1 MTSPIPT
8 NKTLYNKVKSD
19 AKKKFKHYPSLY
31 ASSWIVREY
40 KKRGGKYKGR
50 KSPSKK
56 SKSRS
61 KPRKR
66 KSKSR
71 SKTRKKTGINKWFV
85 EQWVQVEPYLRTGS
99 KVDCGASNRQTKAC
113 RPLKRVDI
121 TTPITLPELLKIHS
135 KSKLMSLAKKKQ
147 KDMNGRVVWKT
158 GNFFPSKK

>member
-1 MTSPIPT
+1 MASPIPT

-50 KSPSKK
+50 KNPSKK

-61 KPRKR
+61 K
-66 KSKSR
+66 S
-71 SKTRKKTGINKWFV
+71 RKKTGINKWFA

-99 KVDCGASNRQTKAC
+99 KVNCGASNRQTKAC
-113 RPLKRVDI
+113 RPLKRVDS
-121 TTPITLPELLKIHS
+121 TTPITLPELLKIHN
-135 KSKLMSLAKKKQ
+135 KTKLMTLAKKKQ

-158 GNFFPSKK
+158 GNFFPSK